1 MFQLKVSL
9 YSSSIQKFFLNLPS
23 VTREMMKKKGGK
35 VVKTVLKLYNES
47 EVHRII
53 FTDVTLH

>member
-1 MFQLKVSL
+1 M
-9 YSSSIQKFFLNLPS
+9 YSKIFFKR
-23 VTREMMKKKGGK
+23 TERYERDDEKKGGK

>member
-9 YSSSIQKFFLNLPS
+9 YSSSIQKFFFKR
-23 VTREMMKKKGGK
+23 TERYERDDEKKGGK